1 MLKPARRLRA
11 HLAHVTAAVLLTLSA
26 LGCAQVDLTTALEV
40 AEMSSGFYDAGL
52 TDQGLNK
59 LVPSVT
65 FRVKNTSGDRLTS
78 VDLAIF
84 FWANGRDGEENTE
97 LDDFIVKIVGSGSNG
112 LDKDGVSEP
121 VVIRSK
127 QGYTLQ
133 DARAE
138 LFNHPAFRDVTAKLF
153 LKRGGKMVPFGEF
166 EIERRLL
173 LAAPTD
179 ADAK

>member
-1 MLKPARRLRA
+1 MLKPAQRLRA
-11 HLAHVTAAVLLTLSA
+11 HLAHVTAAVLLTLGASA
-26 LGCAQVDLTTALEV
+26 CAEVDLTTALEV
-40 AEMSSGFYDAGL
+40 TEMSSGFYDAGI

-84 FWANGRDGEENTE
+84 FWANGLEGEDNTE
-97 LDDFIVKIVGSGSNG
+97 LADMLVNLVGTGSHG
-112 LDKDGVSEP
+112 LDVDGVSEP
-121 VVIRSK
+121 IVIRSK

-133 DARAE
+133 EARAE
-138 LFNHPAFRDVTAKLF
+138 LFNHRAFRDVTAKMF
-153 LKRGGKMVPFGEF
+153 LRRGGKMVPFGEF

-173 LAAPTD
+173 LATPTD
-179 ADAK
+179 ALAK

>member
-1 MLKPARRLRA
+1 MIEFVRRLRA
-11 HLAHVTAAVLLTLSA
+11 PLTHATAAVLLTLGAS
-26 LGCAQVDLTTALEV
+26 GCAQVDLTTALEV
-40 AEMSSGFYDAGL
+40 TEMSTGFYDAGL

-84 FWANGRDGEENTE
+84 FWANGREGEEDTE
-97 LDDFIVKIVGSGSNG
+97 LDEMIIKIVGSGSNG
-112 LDKDGVSEP
+112 LDADAVSEP
-121 VVIRSK
+121 LVIRSK

-133 DARAE
+133 EARAE
-138 LFNHPAFRDVTAKLF
+138 LFNHRAFRDVTAKLF
-153 LKRGGKMVPFGEF
+153 LKRGGKIVPFGEF

-173 LAAPTD
+173 LAAPP
-179 ADAK
+179 ADGAR

>member
-1 MLKPARRLRA
+1 MWKPARRLRA
-11 HLAHVTAAVLLTLSA
+11 HLAHVTVAALLTLGA
-26 LGCAQVDLTTALEV
+26 LGCAEVDLTTAVELT
-40 AEMSSGFYDAGL
+40 EMSTGFYDAGI

-59 LVPSVT
+59 LVPSVS

-84 FWANGRDGEENTE
+84 FWANGLEGEEDTE
-97 LDDFIVKIVGSGSNG
+97 LADMLVNLVGTGSNG
-112 LDKDGVSEP
+112 LEVDGVSEP

-133 DARAE
+133 EARAE
-138 LFNHPAFRDVTAKLF
+138 LFNHRAFRDVTAKLF
-153 LKRGGKMVPFGEF
+153 LRRGGKMVPFGEV

-179 ADAK
+179 AASK